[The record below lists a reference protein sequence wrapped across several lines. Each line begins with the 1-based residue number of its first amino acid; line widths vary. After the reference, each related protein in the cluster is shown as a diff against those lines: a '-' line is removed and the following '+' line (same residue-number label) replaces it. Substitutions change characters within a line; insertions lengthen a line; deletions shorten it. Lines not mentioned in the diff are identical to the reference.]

1 MVRTISLIHERT
13 VPKKTDEHLE
23 KPFTI
28 PAFSYTFPL
37 LKYSLTSNYAK
48 NHDELIHD
56 GLQIITEHAKL
67 RGKDSI
73 SGAVD
78 LYHPRYL
85 PTKQILI
92 LLCDIISEYFSTSIL
107 YFLKQI

>member
-13 VPKKTDEHLE
+13 VPKKTEEEHSE
-23 KPFTI
+23 ECFTV

-37 LKYSLTSNYAK
+37 IKYSLTSNYAK

-67 RGKDSI
+67 RGDDS
-73 SGAVD
+73 SDGSVD
-78 LYHPRYL
+78 LYHPQYL
-85 PTKQILI
+85 PTKQILL
-92 LLCDIISEYFSTSIL
+92 LLCDIISKYV
-107 YFLKQI
+107 